1 MQAENNSGLG
11 RYSYFYFMN
20 VQLSRLS
27 SLYQKESRL
36 IIGLM
41 SGTSLDGLDIALCR
55 ISGAGFSSKVELMQF
70 ESIPFEDDFKSD
82 VRTVFSKKQ
91 VDLEKLA
98 LLNALIAQVHAEM
111 ILSCLNKWQVSVDEV
126 DCIASHGQTI
136 YHAPQ
141 RLHGLAGYPNATLQI
156 GDGDHLAIKT
166 GIVTLSDFR
175 QKHVAAGGEGAPL
188 ALYGDCILFSS
199 ADENR
204 LLLNIGGISN
214 FTFLPSKDV
223 NAKVLCTDIGPGNTL
238 IDALAKKYFN
248 KPYDEN
254 GSIARQGKINEVLL
268 DALMDNAFFNQALPK
283 TTGPELFNLAYL
295 DEATRIAGIGLS
307 PEDLLATLTAFTA
320 RGITK
325 GIQKASLPDDLSI
338 YISGG
343 GAHNSYLTEKI
354 REFLPKAEV
363 KNIADLGVNPDAK
376 EAILFALLANE
387 TICGSAIETGGG
399 PVVMMGKICLPV

>member
-1 MQAENNSGLG
+1 MLAENNSWLG
-11 RYSYFYFMN
+11 GYSYFYFMN

-55 ISGAGFSSKVELMQF
+55 ISGWGFFSRVELIQF
-70 ESIPFEDDFKSD
+70 ESIPYQDVFKND
-82 VRTVFSKKQ
+82 VRAIFSKKQ
-91 VDLEKLA
+91 VDLEKLT
-98 LLNALIAQVHAEM
+98 LLNALIAEVHAGM
-111 ILSCLNKWQVSVDEV
+111 ILSCLKKWQVAVDEI

-141 RLHGLAGYPNATLQI
+141 RLHGLADYPNATLQI
-156 GDGDHLAIKT
+156 GDGDHLAVKT

-175 QKHVAAGGEGAPL
+175 QKHIAAGGEGAPL

-199 ADENR
+199 EIENR

-214 FTFLPSKDV
+214 FTFLPADSMG
-223 NAKVLCTDIGPGNTL
+223 AKVLCTDVGPGNTL
-238 IDALAKKYFN
+238 IDALVKKYFG

-254 GSIARQGKINEVLL
+254 GAIARTGNINNALLNVLISHP
-268 DALMDNAFFNQALPK
+268 FFQQALPK
-283 TTGPELFNLAYL
+283 TTGPELFNLTYL
-295 DEATRIAGIGLS
+295 EEAINASKVDLNR
-307 PEDLLATLTAFTA
+307 EDLLATVTAFTA
-320 RGITK
+320 RGIAR
-325 GIQKASLPDDLSI
+325 GIQDASLPNNSSI
-338 YISGG
+338 YVSGG
-343 GAHNSYLTEKI
+343 GAHNSYLIEKI
-354 REFLPKAEV
+354 REFLPKAKV

-387 TICGSAIETGGG
+387 TICGSAIETGAG
-399 PVVMMGKICLPV
+399 PVVMMGKICLPL